1 MHLHGRMLY
10 RLYTDSNY
18 FFMDY
23 KLRMA
28 WRSGCVCRFHS
39 DGGAIEV
46 GQYVIF
52 LVVLHRL
59 RIPRQSCHRFHPK
72 VAINSTPKLPLIP

>member
-23 KLRMA
+23 NSPFALSLFNILNFKLLVKIRPQ
-28 WRSGCVCRFHS
+28 SQPLQ
-39 DGGAIEV
+39 DG
-46 GQYVIF
+46 F
-52 LVVLHRL
+52 LS
-59 RIPRQSCHRFHPK
+59 P
-72 VAINSTPKLPLIP
+72 